1 MIHVFSAFVLFFGL
15 SLTAYVTAHGSEI
28 DQPLD
33 PTAPVATVSVIP
45 QGEQQPSAVEVR
57 LEPPDANAG
66 GELFLSLSRGRRHER
81 RVLRQTEPGTYR
93 LLYAFPERGVWN
105 VYLRFGAGQAGSVAW
120 ANLPVSVD
128 GERAGDVSVRFRN
141 GFARAVPRYV
151 QPLGYAVFGVLASL
165 AVVGV
170 AYLLHRIRHAS
181 EAYPSPPVASL

>member
-1 MIHVFSAFVLFFGL
+1 MIRIFSAFMLFFGL
-15 SLTAYVTAHGSEI
+15 LLTAYGAAHGSAT
-28 DQPLD
+28 DQLLD

-45 QGEQQPSAVEVR
+45 QGDQQPNVVEVR
-57 LEPPDANAG
+57 LEPRDASTG

-93 LLYAFPERGVWN
+93 LIYAFPEQGVWN

-120 ANLPVSVD
+120 GKLLVPVA
-128 GERAGDVSVRFRN
+128 GERVGSVSMRFRS

-165 AVVGV
+165 AVAGV
-170 AYLLHRIRHAS
+170 AYLLRRIRYAS
-181 EAYPSPPVASL
+181 QTPPPVTSS